1 MVQGWSVSP
10 EDYTTLWGW
19 VTFSWVWPLVRRVRV
34 LRMSVQLFVEPM
46 CLLGYQYHAERG
58 RRLGPKSDNAIA
70 LYFREVQQHK
80 VSIPWL
86 VPSRFYSFSFQTG
99 YATSTIMGG

>member
-1 MVQGWSVSP
+1 MGRLPRYLTGMVQGLSVSP

-34 LRMSVQLFVEPM
+34 LRVSASLRVESN
-46 CLLGYQYHAERG
+46 CLSGYQYYAERG

-70 LYFREVQQHK
+70 LCVREV
-80 VSIPWL
+80 
-86 VPSRFYSFSFQTG
+86 
-99 YATSTIMGG
+99 